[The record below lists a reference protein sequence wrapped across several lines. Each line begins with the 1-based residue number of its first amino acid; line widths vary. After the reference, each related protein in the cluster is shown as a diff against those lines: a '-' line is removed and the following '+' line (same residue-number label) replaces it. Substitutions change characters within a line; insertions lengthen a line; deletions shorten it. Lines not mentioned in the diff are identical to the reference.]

1 MKGNIGPGCLSLPAA
16 FKQAG
21 VWMGFGL
28 VFVFGILTKLS
39 MQQLVECS
47 QYLSRKKDD
56 IPLDYG
62 NLMLEACDNSFE
74 WIKKYKF
81 FAKFTVNATIVA
93 LQIGICGVYFVF
105 ISEHLKELTEQY
117 SNFEAPL
124 TTYLLLLFVPIC
136 LVSFVRTLKGIA
148 VFSTI
153 GNIFMTICLV
163 YVFQYLIRTP
173 HNLAQ
178 LPWITDFNG
187 IMTASGSILYAFEGQ
202 AILLPMENKLKYPE
216 DMLSTCG
223 VLSTGMSLITII
235 FAACGFFGFIT
246 YGHDVKGSITLN
258 LPNNVE
264 FSIVKLC
271 LTMVVFL
278 SFAIQFFVVV
288 DLSWPTVRQYLS
300 TKFSAKIL
308 STPYEYLYRIFCVF
322 IAMSL
327 AIGIPNLEEIIPLI
341 GVTAG
346 IFMAFIYPSLIDTMT
361 FLPILLKKYEK
372 VGITLSQKRSIMFSI
387 IYRITR
393 NMSLIIIAIFACGGG
408 LYSTILEL
416 IQGYS

>member
-62 NLMLEACDNSFE
+62 DLMLEACDNSFE
-74 WIKKYKF
+74 WIKKYKY

-117 SNFEAPL
+117 SNFTAPL

-136 LVSFVRTLKGIA
+136 L
-148 VFSTI
+148 
-153 GNIFMTICLV
+153 
-163 YVFQYLIRTP
+163 YLIRTP

-178 LPWITDFNG
+178 LPWKTDFNG

-216 DMLSTCG
+216 DMLSSCG

-278 SFAIQFFVVV
+278 SFAIQFFVVFFVVV
-288 DLSWPTVRQYLS
+288 DLSWPTVRQYFS
-300 TKFSAKIL
+300 TKFSTKLL
-308 STPYEYLYRIFCVF
+308 SNRYEYLYRIFCVF

-361 FLPILLKKYEK
+361 FLPILLQKYEK
-372 VGITLSQKRSIMFSI
+372 VGITLSRKRSIMISI
-387 IYRITR
+387 IYRMIR
-393 NMSLIIIAIFACGGG
+393 NMSLIIIAFFACGGG

-416 IQGYS
+416 VQGHS